1 MPIVNT
7 THPIYDKL
15 KARWAMVRDAVE
27 GEWAIKA
34 AKEVYLPKLLGTGE
48 TEYDGYILRALFLE
62 ATRRTLQGLVGMIM
76 QKSPQIEAKDGTKE
90 IFLKSVTKSGMS
102 MNGFASVVLQEVIM
116 LNKYGILA
124 DLPDR
129 ISAETEP
136 WLVGYNAESIL
147 NWEFITIDGKSV
159 PSRIVLQEEWH
170 VHDPDDRFKQ
180 EFKDQWRV
188 LELVD
193 GVFAQRS
200 MNEDIP
206 LPDIPATQDFVYRV
220 QVWRK
225 RSDTD
230 TKGTTDEFILWSETF
245 PAHLGTAIDRI
256 PFVIVTAE
264 DEDKEDQKPPLEGLA
279 SVNISHYR
287 SSADLEHGR
296 HFTALPTPY
305 VIGLSQ
311 QQSLTIGSAKAWI
324 VEGVN
329 ASEVEIGMLEFTGKG
344 LASLETAM
352 SEKESQMARL
362 GSRLME
368 AEKKSS
374 ESFETHRLKSAGEN
388 SILASI
394 ANGVSGGLN
403 EALDWMELW
412 DPSLGEI
419 SIQLNTEFVSIPIS
433 AQELTAFI
441 SALQSGKMSFKVFY
455 FNMQERGMYPEDHT
469 EEDELKLLEDE
480 AETFGG
486 EVDDLGDVDD
496 EDVDDEDVDD
506 DEEDEEDDD

>member
-1 MPIVNT
+1 MPVVNT
-7 THPIYDKL
+7 THPIYDRL
-15 KARWAMVRDAVE
+15 KARWAMVRDAVD
-27 GEWAIKA
+27 GEYAIKA
-34 AKEVYLPKLLGTGE
+34 AGDIYRPQLQGTGE
-48 TEYDGYILRALFLE
+48 TEYNGYKLRALFLE
-62 ATRRTLQGLVGMIM
+62 ATRRTLQGLVGMIT
-76 QKSPQIEAKDGTKE
+76 QKTPQIEATDKTKE
-90 IFLKSVTKSGMS
+90 GILKNITKNGMS
-102 MNGFASVVLQEVIM
+102 INGFASVVLQEVIM

-129 ISAETEP
+129 ISEETEP

-147 NWEFITIDGKSV
+147 NWEFITIDGKLI
-159 PSRIVLQEEWH
+159 PSRIVLWEEWH
-170 VHDPDDRFKQ
+170 VHDPEDRFKQ

-193 GVFAQRS
+193 GLTAKRS
-200 MNEDIP
+200 INVDVP
-206 LPDIPATQDFVYRV
+206 LPEIPTTQNFVYRV

-225 RSDTD
+225 RTDTD
-230 TKGTTDEFILWSETF
+230 IKGTPDEFVLWTETF

-352 SEKESQMARL
+352 TEKESQMARL
-362 GSRLME
+362 GSQLME
-368 AEKKSS
+368 VEKK
-374 ESFETHRLKSAGEN
+374 
-388 SILASI
+388 
-394 ANGVSGGLN
+394 
-403 EALDWMELW
+403 
-412 DPSLGEI
+412 
-419 SIQLNTEFVSIPIS
+419 
-433 AQELTAFI
+433 
-441 SALQSGKMSFKVFY
+441 
-455 FNMQERGMYPEDHT
+455 HT
-469 EEDELKLLEDE
+469 K
-480 AETFGG
+480 
-486 EVDDLGDVDD
+486 
-496 EDVDDEDVDD
+496 
-506 DEEDEEDDD
+506 